1 MVVENSLKVVW
12 MILHWID
19 GQFLDNQKENEK
31 MAYTPPTLRSIARK
45 MQGATLGTPPMSPYH
60 LSSTCADG
68 CGDDDC
74 CVQGRSPW

>member
-1 MVVENSLKVVW
+1 
-12 MILHWID
+12 
-19 GQFLDNQKENEK
+19 